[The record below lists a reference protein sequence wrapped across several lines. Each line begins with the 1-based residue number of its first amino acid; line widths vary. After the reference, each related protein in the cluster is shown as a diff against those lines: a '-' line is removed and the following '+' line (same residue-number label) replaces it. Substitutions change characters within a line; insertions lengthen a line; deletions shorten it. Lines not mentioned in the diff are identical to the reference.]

1 MDYQREL
8 EKIAAGEAANPQ
20 QPYRSL
26 IPFIL
31 TQEELSMQDIPPRE
45 YLLSE
50 WMPKDSFGMVYAPRG
65 IGKSWFCMALG
76 VAVSEGKKRFLGWD
90 LHAQH
95 DVLFV
100 DGEMARI
107 DLKERFEGL
116 CAGPNPKL
124 HILASEMLYREGK
137 PLSLDFL
144 EEQRAVNDALQY
156 LEEKGCRAQ
165 LIIFDNLSTLRRSVS
180 ENDND
185 AAKQLIDFFVNLRHR
200 GYTVLIVH
208 HAGKS
213 GQQRGASV
221 LEVPMDFVIKLAQK
235 DKAATGK
242 FREARFDLTFDKIR
256 GRRPLID
263 ELSVSL
269 RPNDQGTLNLYFDA
283 TESNIEPRY
292 RVLKYLAQRG
302 RETYRVMGRDLEM
315 ATGSIGGHLTNLL
328 AEELIEGAKASPKV
342 TVYGRSLLHDY
353 WPDEFVKPN
362 ELELVQDNDV
372 PF

>member
-1 MDYQREL
+1 MDYQKEL

-31 TQEELSMQDIPPRE
+31 IQEELSMQDLPPRE
-45 YLLSE
+45 FLLSE

-65 IGKSWFCMALG
+65 VGKSWFCMALA

-95 DVLFV
+95 DVLYV
-100 DGEMARI
+100 DGEMAQI

-116 CAGPNPKL
+116 CAGPNPRL
-124 HILASEMLYREGK
+124 HILASEMLYREGR

-144 EEQRAVNDALQY
+144 EEQRAVDDALQY

-165 LIIFDNLSTLRRSVS
+165 LVIFDNLSTLRRSVS

-185 AAKQLIDFFVNLRHR
+185 AAKQLIDWFVNLRHR
-200 GYTVLIVH
+200 GYTAIVVH
-208 HAGKS
+208 HSGKS

-221 LEVPMDFVIKLAQK
+221 LEVPMDFVLKLAQK
-235 DKAATGK
+235 DRANANK
-242 FREARFDLTFDKIR
+242 FQEARFDLTFDKVR
-256 GRRPLID
+256 GKRPLND
-263 ELSVSL
+263 EFSVSL
-269 RPNDQGTLNLYFDA
+269 RPNDQGTLNLYFDI

-292 RVLKYLAQRG
+292 RVLKYLRQKG
-302 RETYRVMGRDLEM
+302 RQPYRVMAHDLEM
-315 ATGSIGGHLTNLL
+315 ATGSIGGHLDKLL
-328 AEELIEGAKASPKV
+328 VEELIEGAKASPKV

-353 WPDEFVKPN
+353 WPNDFVQPS
-362 ELELVQDNDV
+362 ELEFVQDNDC